1 MARNSPPVG
10 IGERKIERRKYAA
23 RSVAAR
29 TLSKFIESC
38 DTEFMRIYGPYPPS
52 PGRTR
57 WRIQVYDQSTKRK
70 RSLTAETAQGA
81 RDLAALV
88 EEELRRAAPLLVH
101 EAVEQYLEYKRGQV
115 RSERHVQAI
124 GKSLTQFLPNVP
136 VRSVTRQQAEDCYLA
151 ATKRPGKHGR
161 QAAAATHRGR
171 LRLVKAFWAWL
182 RKRELATDDP
192 WSSVEPI
199 GRVNTGKTQLGESEA
214 RKLDQYLFSQAEEGD
229 EGALAL
235 LLALYLGLR
244 TSEVLGLTVGA
255 IDGTTVFVAGTK
267 TKNARRK
274 LALYEPVAKLLA
286 RHCAGR
292 PATQRVFAANLP
304 HQPKPDWAYKR
315 LRKACQRLEIP
326 QVCPHSLR
334 GLHSSLALEA
344 GATTHQVAS
353 ALGHA
358 SFATTARHYAKRDS
372 IEKGKAK
379 RVADVLHGSSPDP
392 TAEQIL
398 ARLPK
403 DERRVLLSLIRG

>member
-1 MARNSPPVG
+1 
-10 IGERKIERRKYAA
+10 
-23 RSVAAR
+23 
-29 TLSKFIESC
+29 
-38 DTEFMRIYGPYPPS
+38 
-52 PGRTR
+52 
-57 WRIQVYDQSTKRK
+57 
-70 RSLTAETAQGA
+70 
-81 RDLAALV
+81 LAALV

-124 GKSLTQFLPNVP
+124 GKSLCQFLPNVP

-151 ATKRPGKHGR
+151 ATKRQGKHGR
-161 QAAAATHRGR
+161 SAAAATHRGR

-182 RKRELATDDP
+182 RKRDLATDDP

-199 GRVNTGKTQLGESEA
+199 GRVNTGKTQLGEAEA
-214 RKLDQYLFSQAEEGD
+214 RKLDQYLFGQAEDGD

-304 HQPKPDWAYKR
+304 QQPKPDWAYKR

-392 TAEQIL
+392 TVEQIL

-403 DERRVLLSLIRG
+403 DERRVLLSLIRA

>member
-1 MARNSPPVG
+1 MAPNSPPVG
-10 IGERKIERRKYAA
+10 IGERKNERRKYEA

-29 TLSKFIESC
+29 MISKFIERC

-57 WRIQVYDQSTKRK
+57 WRIQVYDPSTKRK

-88 EEELRRAAPLLVH
+88 EEELRRAAPLLAH

-124 GKSLTQFLPNVP
+124 GKSLCQFLPNVP

-151 ATKRPGKHGR
+151 ATKRPGKQGR
-161 QAAAATHRGR
+161 SAAAATHRGR

-214 RKLDQYLFSQAEEGD
+214 RKLDQYLFRQAEDGD

-255 IDGTTVFVAGTK
+255 IDGTTIFVAGTK

-286 RHCAGR
+286 RHCEGR

-304 HQPKPDWAYKR
+304 QQPKPDWAYKR

-392 TAEQIL
+392 TVEQIL
-398 ARLPK
+398 AKLPK
-403 DERRVLLSLIRG
+403 DERRVLLSLIRA

>member
-1 MARNSPPVG
+1 MAQNSPPVG
-10 IGERKIERRKYAA
+10 IGERKIERRKYSA

-29 TLSKFIESC
+29 ALSKFIESC
-38 DTEFMRIYGPYPPS
+38 DTEFMRVYGPYPPS

-57 WRIQVYDQSTKRK
+57 WRIQVYDHATKRK

-115 RSERHVQAI
+115 RSERQVQAI
-124 GKSLTQFLPNVP
+124 GKALMAFVPNVP
-136 VRSVTRQQAEDCYLA
+136 VRSVTRQQAEDFYLA
-151 ATKRPGKHGR
+151 ATKRSGKQGR
-161 QAAAATHRGR
+161 LAAAATHRGR

-182 RKRELATDDP
+182 RKRELASDDP
-192 WSSVEPI
+192 WSSVEPV
-199 GRVNTGKTQLGESEA
+199 GRVNTGKTQLGEHDA
-214 RKLDQYLFSQAEEGD
+214 RKLDQYLFSQAKEGD
-229 EGALAL
+229 EGSLAL

-255 IDGTTVFVAGTK
+255 IDGTTVFVNGTK
-267 TKNARRK
+267 TKNAKRK
-274 LALYEPVAKLLA
+274 LALFEPVAKLLA

-304 HQPKPDWAYKR
+304 QQPKPDWAYKR

-392 TAEQIL
+392 TVEQIL

-403 DERRVLLSLIRG
+403 DERRVLLSLIRE